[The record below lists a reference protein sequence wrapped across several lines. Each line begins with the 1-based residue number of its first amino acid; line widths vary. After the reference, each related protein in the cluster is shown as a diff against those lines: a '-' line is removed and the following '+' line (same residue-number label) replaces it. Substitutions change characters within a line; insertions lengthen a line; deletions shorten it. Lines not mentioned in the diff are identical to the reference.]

1 MNRNEIAKQY
11 RLLRKARTIL
21 RFLEYCLWMVLPA
34 ALGLQFVEIPSKFFD
49 GSVIWF
55 AIDGGKNV
63 KTDWIIW
70 TISFLWLFT
79 FMALGIL
86 SLMYVELGNLRRWI
100 LSKLFF
106 TNYIVGRYEKKW
118 GMSYD
123 QIESYVSH
131 REKLGGDD
139 SILYLFPFVN
149 QLCQLN
155 KGAREE
161 QETFLSSLLSED
173 EIRDVFEKEYSDS
186 QMEEAIR
193 FWNWHNF
200 DNCVKISYGE
210 WKALME
216 LLFQLAIVY
225 DGIHKDEWE
234 MLMRKMKQL
243 EYGVEYIRYFK
254 KRYSPLRAEFDDYE
268 RKSTSPLND
277 YSAASLKPYYAV
289 LGLEEG
295 ASFEEIRQAYHNL
308 AMQHHPDLPKNAG
321 RIAECEEMMMKIN
334 NAYERLRR

>member
-1 MNRNEIAKQY
+1 
-11 RLLRKARTIL
+11 
-21 RFLEYCLWMVLPA
+21 
-34 ALGLQFVEIPSKFFD
+34 
-49 GSVIWF
+49 
-55 AIDGGKNV
+55 
-63 KTDWIIW
+63 
-70 TISFLWLFT
+70 
-79 FMALGIL
+79 
-86 SLMYVELGNLRRWI
+86 
-100 LSKLFF
+100 
-106 TNYIVGRYEKKW
+106 
-118 GMSYD
+118 MSYD

-173 EIRDVFEKEYSDS
+173 EIRDTFEKEYSDS
-186 QMEEAIR
+186 QMEKANQYWKETGL
-193 FWNWHNF
+193 
-200 DNCVKISYGE
+200 GE
-210 WKALME
+210 KKALME
-216 LLFQLAIVY
+216 LLFKLTVEQ
-225 DGIHKDEWE
+225 DGIHNDEWK
-234 MLMRKMKQL
+234 MLMQIMTQL
-243 EYGVEYIRYFK
+243 RFNNRYIDYFK
-254 KRYSPLRAEFDDYE
+254 DRYYSLRAEFDDYE
-268 RKSTSPLND
+268 RKSTSPLNE

-321 RIAECEEMMMKIN
+321 RIVECEEMMMKIN

>member
-79 FMALGIL
+79 FMTLGIL
-86 SLMYVELGNLRRWI
+86 SLMKTVGLGNLRRWI

-149 QLCQLN
+149 QLCQRN

-173 EIRDVFEKEYSDS
+173 EIRDTFEKEYSDS
-186 QMEEAIR
+186 QMEKANQYWKETGL
-193 FWNWHNF
+193 
-200 DNCVKISYGE
+200 GE
-210 WKALME
+210 KKALIE
-216 LLFQLAIVY
+216 LLFKLTVEQ
-225 DGIHKDEWE
+225 DGIHNDEWK
-234 MLMRKMKQL
+234 MLMQIMTQL
-243 EYGVEYIRYFK
+243 KFNNRYIDYFK
-254 KRYSPLRAEFDDYE
+254 DRYYSLRAEFDDYE
-268 RKSTSPLND
+268 RKSTSPLNE

-321 RIAECEEMMMKIN
+321 RIVECEEMMMKIN
-334 NAYERLRR
+334 NNEK